1 MSAASTVLGEDRRE
15 AWERDGFVVLPGFV
29 PPDRVES
36 LRHRI
41 DDLVAGY
48 ASQGL
53 PDGAATVFSTTE
65 QTHAQDDWFLT
76 SADVIRPF
84 FENGAFDADGNLVA
98 PMDRALN
105 KMGHALHDLDPA
117 FDQFSRTTDLAS
129 LVAELGITD
138 PLLLQSM
145 VIFKPPRIGG
155 EVVCH
160 CDHSFLWTDPQTVVG
175 LWFALDDAT
184 VANGC
189 MWAIP
194 GGHVGGA
201 RTRFRLDGTGGTT
214 TDVLDPTPYD
224 HGDLVPVEAE
234 AGTLVAFHGCLPHWS
249 GANTSDRPR
258 LAYTLHVID
267 GTAHYR
273 ADNWLQRGADLP
285 LRGFA

>member
-1 MSAASTVLGEDRRE
+1 MSAASTVLDEDRRE

-36 LRHRI
+36 LRRRI

-65 QTHAQDDWFLT
+65 QTHAQDNWFLT

-129 LVAELGITD
+129 LVAELGVSD

-224 HGDLVPVEAE
+224 HGDLVPMEAE

>member
-1 MSAASTVLGEDRRE
+1 MSAASTVLDEDRRE

-36 LRHRI
+36 LRRRI

-65 QTHAQDDWFLT
+65 QTHAQDNWFLT

-117 FDQFSRTTDLAS
+117 FDQFSRTADLAS
-129 LVAELGITD
+129 LVAELGVTD

>member
-1 MSAASTVLGEDRRE
+1 MSAASTVLGEDRWE

-53 PDGAATVFSTTE
+53 PDGAATVFSTTD
-65 QTHAQDDWFLT
+65 QTHAQDNWFLT

-117 FDQFSRTTDLAS
+117 FDQFSRTSDLAS
-129 LVAELGITD
+129 LVAELGVTD

-189 MWAIP
+189 MWVIP

>member
-1 MSAASTVLGEDRRE
+1 MKADATVLDEDRRG
-15 AWERDGFVVLPGFV
+15 AWERDGFVTLPGFV
-29 PPDRVES
+29 APNQIES
-36 LRHRI
+36 LRRRI
-41 DDLVAGY
+41 NDLVDGY

-53 PDGAATVFSTTE
+53 PAGATTVFSTTE
-65 QTHAQDDWFLT
+65 QTHAQDEWFLT

-84 FENGAFDADGNLVA
+84 FEDGAFDAEGNLIV
-98 PMDRALN
+98 PIDRALN
-105 KMGHALHDLDPA
+105 KMGHALHDLDPV
-117 FDQFSRTTDLAS
+117 FDRFSRTADLAS
-129 LVAELGITD
+129 LVAELGVAD

-160 CDHSFLWTDPQTVVG
+160 CDHSFLWTDPQTVIG

-201 RTRFRLDGTGGTT
+201 RTRFRLDGSGGTT
-214 TDVLDPTPYD
+214 TDILDPTPYN
-224 HGDLVPVEAE
+224 HGDLVPMEAE
-234 AGTLVAFHGCLPHWS
+234 AGTLIAFHGCLPHWS
-249 GANTSDRPR
+249 GANTSHRPR

-267 GTAHYR
+267 GMAHYR
-273 ADNWLQRGADLP
+273 SDNWLQRGADLP

>member
-1 MSAASTVLGEDRRE
+1 MSAASTVLDKDRRE

-29 PPDRVES
+29 SPDRVES
-36 LRHRI
+36 LRRRI
-41 DDLVAGY
+41 DELVAGY

-117 FDQFSRTTDLAS
+117 FDQFSRTSDLAS
-129 LVAELGITD
+129 LVAELGVTD

-224 HGDLVPVEAE
+224 HDDLVPVEAE

-273 ADNWLQRGADLP
+273 ADNWLQRGVDLP

>member
-1 MSAASTVLGEDRRE
+1 MKADATVLDEDRRG
-15 AWERDGFVVLPGFV
+15 AWERDGFVALPGFV
-29 PPDRVES
+29 APDQIES
-36 LRHRI
+36 LRRRI
-41 DDLVAGY
+41 NDLVDGY

-53 PDGAATVFSTTE
+53 PAGATTVFSTTE
-65 QTHAQDDWFLT
+65 QTHAQDEWFLT

-84 FENGAFDADGNLVA
+84 FEDGAFDAEGNLIV
-98 PMDRALN
+98 PIGRALN
-105 KMGHALHDLDPA
+105 KMGHALHDLDPV
-117 FDQFSRTTDLAS
+117 FDRFSRTADLAS
-129 LVAELGITD
+129 LVAELGVAD

-160 CDHSFLWTDPQTVVG
+160 CDHSFLWTDPQTVIG

-201 RTRFRLDGTGGTT
+201 RTRFRLDGSGGTT
-214 TDVLDPTPYD
+214 TDILDPTPYN
-224 HGDLVPVEAE
+224 HGDLVPMEAE
-234 AGTLVAFHGCLPHWS
+234 AGTLIAFHGCLPHWS
-249 GANTSDRPR
+249 GANTSHRPR

-267 GTAHYR
+267 GMAHYR

>member
-1 MSAASTVLGEDRRE
+1 MSAASTVLDEDRRE

-36 LRHRI
+36 LRRRI
-41 DDLVAGY
+41 DDLVADY

-65 QTHAQDDWFLT
+65 QTHAQDNWFLT

-129 LVAELGITD
+129 LVAELGVTD

>member
-1 MSAASTVLGEDRRE
+1 MSAASTVLDEDRQE

-36 LRHRI
+36 LRRRI

-65 QTHAQDDWFLT
+65 QTHAQDNWFLT

-129 LVAELGITD
+129 LVAELGVSD

-224 HGDLVPVEAE
+224 HGDLVPMEAE

-273 ADNWLQRGADLP
+273 ADNWLQRGTDLP

>member
-1 MSAASTVLGEDRRE
+1 MSAASTVLDEDRRE

-53 PDGAATVFSTTE
+53 PDGAATVFSTTD
-65 QTHAQDDWFLT
+65 QTHAQDNWFLT

-84 FENGAFDADGNLVA
+84 FENGAFDANGNLVA

-105 KMGHALHDLDPA
+105 KMGHALHDLDSA

-129 LVAELGITD
+129 LVAELGVTD

>member
-1 MSAASTVLGEDRRE
+1 MSAASTVLDKDRRE
-15 AWERDGFVVLPGFV
+15 AWDLDGFVVLPGFV
-29 PPDRVES
+29 SPDRVES
-36 LRHRI
+36 LRRRI

-117 FDQFSRTTDLAS
+117 FDQFSRTSDLAS
-129 LVAELGITD
+129 LVAELGVTD

-224 HGDLVPVEAE
+224 HGDLVPMEAE

-267 GTAHYR
+267 GIAHYR

-285 LRGFA
+285 LRGFT

>member
-1 MSAASTVLGEDRRE
+1 MSAASTVLDKDRRE

-29 PPDRVES
+29 SPDRVES
-36 LRHRI
+36 LRRRI
-41 DDLVAGY
+41 DELVAGY

-117 FDQFSRTTDLAS
+117 FDQFSRTSDLAS
-129 LVAELGITD
+129 LVAELGVTD

-160 CDHSFLWTDPQTVVG
+160 CDHSFLWTDPQTVIG

-201 RTRFRLDGTGGTT
+201 RTRFRLDGSGGTT
-214 TDVLDPTPYD
+214 TDILDPTPYD
-224 HGDLVPVEAE
+224 HGDLVPMEAE
-234 AGTLVAFHGCLPHWS
+234 AGTLIAFHGCLPHWS
-249 GANTSDRPR
+249 GANTSHRPR

-267 GTAHYR
+267 GMAHYR

>member
-53 PDGAATVFSTTE
+53 PDGAATVFSTTD
-65 QTHAQDDWFLT
+65 QTHAQDNWFLT

-129 LVAELGITD
+129 LVAELGVTD

>member
-1 MSAASTVLGEDRRE
+1 MDKTRLALIGVGMIGKRHLKAMRDVEEAELAALVADL
-15 AWERDGFVVLPGFV
+15 GFV
-29 PPDRVES
+29 E
-36 LRHRI
+36 
-41 DDLVAGY
+41 
-48 ASQGL
+48 
-53 PDGAATVFSTTE
+53 
-65 QTHAQDDWFLT
+65 
-76 SADVIRPF
+76 
-84 FENGAFDADGNLVA
+84 
-98 PMDRALN
+98 
-105 KMGHALHDLDPA
+105 
-117 FDQFSRTTDLAS
+117 
-129 LVAELGITD
+129 

-160 CDHSFLWTDPQTVVG
+160 CDHSFLWTDPQTVIG

-194 GGHVGGA
+194 GGHQGGA
-201 RTRFRLDGTGGTT
+201 RTRFRLDGRGGTT

-224 HGDLVPVEAE
+224 HGSLVPMEAE
-234 AGTLVAFHGCLPHWS
+234 AGTLIAFHGCLPHWS

-267 GTAHYR
+267 GMAHYR
-273 ADNWLQRGADLP
+273 TDNWLQRGANLP

>member
-1 MSAASTVLGEDRRE
+1 VKADATVLDEDRRG
-15 AWERDGFVVLPGFV
+15 AWERDGFVALPGFV
-29 PPDRVES
+29 APDQIES
-36 LRHRI
+36 LRRRI
-41 DDLVAGY
+41 NDLVDGY

-53 PDGAATVFSTTE
+53 PAGATTVFSTTE
-65 QTHAQDDWFLT
+65 QTHAQDEWFLT

-84 FENGAFDADGNLVA
+84 FEDGAFDAEGNLIV
-98 PMDRALN
+98 PIDRALN
-105 KMGHALHDLDPA
+105 KMGHALHDLDPV
-117 FDQFSRTTDLAS
+117 FDRFSRTADLAS
-129 LVAELGITD
+129 LVAELGVAD

-160 CDHSFLWTDPQTVVG
+160 CDHSFLWTDPQTVIG

-201 RTRFRLDGTGGTT
+201 RTRFRLDGSGGTT
-214 TDVLDPTPYD
+214 TDILDPTPYN
-224 HGDLVPVEAE
+224 HGDLVPMEAE
-234 AGTLVAFHGCLPHWS
+234 AGTLIAFHGCLPHWS
-249 GANTSDRPR
+249 GANTSHRPR

-267 GTAHYR
+267 GMAHYR

>member
-1 MSAASTVLGEDRRE
+1 MSAASTVLGEDRWE

-29 PPDRVES
+29 PSDRVES
-36 LRHRI
+36 LRRRI
-41 DDLVAGY
+41 DDLVADY

-65 QTHAQDDWFLT
+65 QTHAQDNWFLT

>member
-1 MSAASTVLGEDRRE
+1 MSAASTILDEDRRE
-15 AWERDGFVVLPGFV
+15 ARERDGIVVLPGFV

-53 PDGAATVFSTTE
+53 PDGAATVFSTPE
-65 QTHAQDDWFLT
+65 QTHAQDNWFLT

-129 LVAELGITD
+129 LVAELGVTD

>member
-1 MSAASTVLGEDRRE
+1 MSAASTVLDEARRE
-15 AWERDGFVVLPGFV
+15 AWERAGFVVLPGFV
-29 PPDRVES
+29 SPDRVES
-36 LRHRI
+36 LRRRI
-41 DDLVAGY
+41 DELVAGY

-117 FDQFSRTTDLAS
+117 FDQFSRTSDLAS
-129 LVAELGITD
+129 LVAELGVTD

-224 HGDLVPVEAE
+224 HDDLVPVEAE

-273 ADNWLQRGADLP
+273 ADNWLQRGVDLP

>member
-1 MSAASTVLGEDRRE
+1 MNAGATVLGEDRRG

-29 PPDRVES
+29 PSDRVES
-36 LRHRI
+36 LRRRI

-65 QTHAQDDWFLT
+65 QTHAQDNWFLT

-129 LVAELGITD
+129 LVAELGVSD

-285 LRGFA
+285 LRGFT

>member
-1 MSAASTVLGEDRRE
+1 MKADATVLDEDRRG
-15 AWERDGFVVLPGFV
+15 AWERDGFVALPGFV
-29 PPDRVES
+29 APDQIES
-36 LRHRI
+36 LRRRI
-41 DDLVAGY
+41 NDLVDGY

-53 PDGAATVFSTTE
+53 PAGATTVFSTTE
-65 QTHAQDDWFLT
+65 QTHAQDEWFLT

-84 FENGAFDADGNLVA
+84 FEDGAFDAEGNLIV
-98 PMDRALN
+98 PIDRALN
-105 KMGHALHDLDPA
+105 KMGHALHDLDPV
-117 FDQFSRTTDLAS
+117 FDRFSRTADLAS
-129 LVAELGITD
+129 LVAELGVAD

-160 CDHSFLWTDPQTVVG
+160 CDHSFLWTDPQTVIG

-201 RTRFRLDGTGGTT
+201 RTRFRLDGSGGTT
-214 TDVLDPTPYD
+214 TDILDPTPYD
-224 HGDLVPVEAE
+224 HGDLVPMEAE
-234 AGTLVAFHGCLPHWS
+234 AGTLIAFHGCLPHWS
-249 GANTSDRPR
+249 GANTSHRPR

-267 GTAHYR
+267 GMAHYR

>member
-1 MSAASTVLGEDRRE
+1 MSAASTVLDKDRRE

-29 PPDRVES
+29 SPDRVES
-36 LRHRI
+36 LRRRI
-41 DDLVAGY
+41 DELVAGY

-117 FDQFSRTTDLAS
+117 FDQFSRTSDLAS
-129 LVAELGITD
+129 LVAELGVTD

-224 HGDLVPVEAE
+224 HGDLVPMEAE

-267 GTAHYR
+267 GMAHYR

>member
-1 MSAASTVLGEDRRE
+1 MSAASTVLDKDRRE

-29 PPDRVES
+29 SPDRVES
-36 LRHRI
+36 LRRRI
-41 DDLVAGY
+41 DELVAGY

-117 FDQFSRTTDLAS
+117 FDQFSRTSDLAS
-129 LVAELGITD
+129 LVAELGVTD

-224 HGDLVPVEAE
+224 HGDLVPMEAE

-285 LRGFA
+285 FRGFA

>member
-1 MSAASTVLGEDRRE
+1 MSAASTVLDEDRRE

-36 LRHRI
+36 LRRRI

-65 QTHAQDDWFLT
+65 QTHAQDNWFLT

-129 LVAELGITD
+129 LVAELGVTD

-267 GTAHYR
+267 ETAHYR
-273 ADNWLQRGADLP
+273 ADNWLQRGTDLP

>member
-65 QTHAQDDWFLT
+65 QTHAQDNWFLT

-117 FDQFSRTTDLAS
+117 FDQFSRTSDLAS
-129 LVAELGITD
+129 LVAELGVTD

>member
-1 MSAASTVLGEDRRE
+1 MKADATVLDEDRRG
-15 AWERDGFVVLPGFV
+15 AWERDGFVALPGFV
-29 PPDRVES
+29 APDQIES
-36 LRHRI
+36 LRRRI
-41 DDLVAGY
+41 NDLVDGH

-53 PDGAATVFSTTE
+53 PAGATTVFSTTE
-65 QTHAQDDWFLT
+65 QTHTQDEWFLT

-84 FENGAFDADGNLVA
+84 FEDGAFDAEGNLIV
-98 PMDRALN
+98 PIDRALN
-105 KMGHALHDLDPA
+105 KMGHALHDLDPV
-117 FDQFSRTTDLAS
+117 FDRFSRTADLAS
-129 LVAELGITD
+129 LVAELGVAD

-160 CDHSFLWTDPQTVVG
+160 CDHSFLWTDPQTVIG

-201 RTRFRLDGTGGTT
+201 RTRFRLDGSGGTT
-214 TDVLDPTPYD
+214 TDILDPTPYN
-224 HGDLVPVEAE
+224 HGDLVPMEAE
-234 AGTLVAFHGCLPHWS
+234 AGTLIAFHGCLPHWS
-249 GANTSDRPR
+249 GANTSHRPR

-267 GTAHYR
+267 GMAHYR

>member
-1 MSAASTVLGEDRRE
+1 MCI
-15 AWERDGFVVLPGFV
+15 RD
-29 PPDRVES
+29 S
-36 LRHRI
+36 
-41 DDLVAGY
+41 
-48 ASQGL
+48 
-53 PDGAATVFSTTE
+53 STTE
-65 QTHAQDDWFLT
+65 QTHAQDEWFLT

-84 FENGAFDADGNLVA
+84 FEDGAFDAEGNLIV
-98 PMDRALN
+98 PIDRALN
-105 KMGHALHDLDPA
+105 KMGHALHDLDPV
-117 FDQFSRTTDLAS
+117 FDRFSRTANLAS
-129 LVAELGITD
+129 LVAELGVAD

-160 CDHSFLWTDPQTVVG
+160 CDHSFLWTDPQTVIG

-201 RTRFRLDGTGGTT
+201 RTRFRLDGSGGTT
-214 TDVLDPTPYD
+214 TDILDPTPYN
-224 HGDLVPVEAE
+224 HGDLVPMEAE
-234 AGTLVAFHGCLPHWS
+234 AGTLIAFHGCLPHWS
-249 GANTSDRPR
+249 GANTSHRPR

-267 GTAHYR
+267 GMAHYR

>member
-1 MSAASTVLGEDRRE
+1 MSAASTVLDEDRRE

-53 PDGAATVFSTTE
+53 PDGAATVFSTTK
-65 QTHAQDDWFLT
+65 QTHAQDNWFLT

-117 FDQFSRTTDLAS
+117 FDQFSRTSDLAS
-129 LVAELGITD
+129 LVAELGVTD

-175 LWFALDDAT
+175 LWFARGDAT

-189 MWAIP
+189 KWAIP

-224 HGDLVPVEAE
+224 HGDLVPGEAE
-234 AGTLVAFHGCLPHWS
+234 AGTLDAFHGWLPHWS
-249 GANTSDRPR
+249 GPNTSDRPR

-267 GTAHYR
+267 GTAHSR

>member
-53 PDGAATVFSTTE
+53 PDGAATVFSTTD
-65 QTHAQDDWFLT
+65 QTHAQDNWFLT

-155 EVVCH
+155 GVGCH

-273 ADNWLQRGADLP
+273 ADNWLQRGPGLP
-285 LRGFA
+285 LRGFG

>member
-53 PDGAATVFSTTE
+53 PDGAATGSSTTE
-65 QTHAQDDWFLT
+65 QTHAQDNWFLT

-84 FENGAFDADGNLVA
+84 FENGAFDADGHLVA

-129 LVAELGITD
+129 LVAELGVTD

>member
-41 DDLVAGY
+41 DDLVASY

-53 PDGAATVFSTTE
+53 PDGAATVFSTTD
-65 QTHAQDDWFLT
+65 QTHAQDNWFLT

>member
-1 MSAASTVLGEDRRE
+1 MSAASTVLGEDRWE

-65 QTHAQDDWFLT
+65 QTHAQDNWFLT

-129 LVAELGITD
+129 LVAELGVTD

-249 GANTSDRPR
+249 GANPSDRPR

>member
-1 MSAASTVLGEDRRE
+1 M
-15 AWERDGFVVLPGFV
+15 
-29 PPDRVES
+29 
-36 LRHRI
+36 
-41 DDLVAGY
+41 
-48 ASQGL
+48 
-53 PDGAATVFSTTE
+53 FSTTE
-65 QTHAQDDWFLT
+65 QTHAQDNWFLT

-224 HGDLVPVEAE
+224 HGDLVPMEAE

>member
-1 MSAASTVLGEDRRE
+1 MSAASTVLDKDRRE

-29 PPDRVES
+29 SPDRVES
-36 LRHRI
+36 LRRRI
-41 DDLVAGY
+41 DELVAGY

-117 FDQFSRTTDLAS
+117 FDQFSRTSDLAS
-129 LVAELGITD
+129 LVAELGVTD

-224 HGDLVPVEAE
+224 HGDLVPMEAE

-273 ADNWLQRGADLP
+273 DDNWLPRSADLP

>member
-65 QTHAQDDWFLT
+65 QTHAQDNWFLT

-129 LVAELGITD
+129 LVAELGVSD

>member
-1 MSAASTVLGEDRRE
+1 MSAASTVLGEDRRA

-65 QTHAQDDWFLT
+65 QTHAQDNWFLT